1 MMGYQLL
8 SPSSALGSGCTLVVL
23 AARQKLAL
31 GYRCHPAAAGQNNAG
46 LTSTLT
52 QSIASYKPSPKPSRE
67 GKPSLDYCNTLVL
80 HWCNDY
86 HKKHF

>member
-1 MMGYQLL
+1 
-8 SPSSALGSGCTLVVL
+8 
-23 AARQKLAL
+23 
-31 GYRCHPAAAGQNNAG
+31 
-46 LTSTLT
+46 LT
-52 QSIASYKPSPKPSRE
+52 QSVASYKPSPKPSRE